1 MQKQFAISAR
11 CFHKPA
17 SLTYTL
23 LIFPYNNAKLSKRP
37 SGTDVPLPVFSK
49 ITAWA
54 AFHIQINMTVFTCGK
69 SGANTIFKPGII
81 EIIFYFKSI
90 AIFVTKTD
98 FIITAEFMQQ
108 IGFDIE
114 ISFFVDIT
122 P

>member
-1 MQKQFAISAR
+1 MQHLAENQSNYLKG
-11 CFHKPA
+11 P
-17 SLTYTL
+17 
-23 LIFPYNNAKLSKRP
+23 P
-37 SGTDVPLPVFSK
+37 GTNIPLPVFLE
-49 ITAWA
+49 ITASA
-54 AFHIQINMTVFTCGK
+54 AFDIKIEMIVFTCLIG
-69 SGANTIFKPGII
+69 NTYTIFKPGII